1 MALMRIPISLLL
13 FFPLVSACHSGPA
26 EHHAAEGA
34 LGPYSAAVTSGDL
47 VFLSGKIG
55 ESGDFAHE
63 AETSLDR
70 VEAEL
75 QKLGL
80 TFADVVEARI
90 FLVDMERYDEFNE
103 IYARRLTAPYP
114 ARACVAV
121 AALPRGAQVE
131 IQMVARTR

>member
-1 MALMRIPISLLL
+1 MAVMRIPISLLL
-13 FFPLVSACHSGPA
+13 YLPLVSACHNGPA

-75 QKLGL
+75 EKLGL

-103 IYARRLTAPYP
+103 IYARRLSAPYP

-131 IQMVARTR
+131 IQMVAHRR

>member
-1 MALMRIPISLLL
+1 
-13 FFPLVSACHSGPA
+13 
-26 EHHAAEGA
+26 
-34 LGPYSAAVTSGDL
+34 VTSGDL

-55 ESGDFAHE
+55 EAGEFAHE

-75 QKLGL
+75 EKLGL

-90 FLVDMERYDEFNE
+90 FLVDMERYGEFNE
-103 IYARRLTAPYP
+103 IYARRLSAPYP

-131 IQMVARTR
+131 VQMVARTR